1 MTTVNILHLAV
12 HSIKRFWRKEVFSKS
27 GTCTWLNA
35 IHTCTGIRIIIDT
48 FKKKKLIQ
56 VHANMFKNQFLPYI
70 VHVKYTCTTLTVPD
84 NI

>member
-1 MTTVNILHLAV
+1 MAKCHTYMYTHNNRYIL
-12 HSIKRFWRKEVFSKS
+12 
-27 GTCTWLNA
+27 
-35 IHTCTGIRIIIDT
+35 
-48 FKKKKLIQ
+48 KKKLIQ

>member
-1 MTTVNILHLAV
+1 MI
-12 HSIKRFWRKEVFSKS
+12 EVFSKY
-27 GTCTWLNA
+27 GTFTWLNA
-35 IHTCTGIRIIIDT
+35 IHTCIRIIIDT
-48 FKKKKLIQ
+48 FKKKLIK